1 MASTYSTDLQL
12 ELVTTGEKAGLWGTI
27 TNTNLQIL
35 EQSATGYVSIDMA
48 GADVTLTLTDGST
61 SNGKNIYLRLT
72 GTLSANRTLTMPV
85 TAERVW
91 IIKDETVRGTS
102 NRTLGILTASSG
114 STVPVPPGSVMLCR
128 SDGTN
133 TVGTILQKGYET
145 ITDSN
150 SPYTTVAGAQL
161 LANTATN
168 PITINLPLSP
178 SVGDEVT
185 IIDARGTFLSNNC
198 IVGRNGQPINT
209 ATSDLTLINNGQSIT
224 LVYIDSTRGWAYKT
238 NYTS

>member
-35 EQSATGYVSIDMA
+35 EQSATGYASVDMA
-48 GADVTLTLTDGST
+48 AADVTLTLTDGAT
-61 SNGKNIYLRLT
+61 SNGKNIYLRLY
-72 GTLSANRTLTMPV
+72 GTLAANRTLTMPV

-102 NRTLGILTASSG
+102 NRTLGILTASG
-114 STVPVPPGSVMLCR
+114 TAQPVPPGATLLCR
-128 SDGTN
+128 SDGSE
-133 TVGTILQKGYET
+133 TVVTIIEKGYAT

-150 SPYTTVAGAQL
+150 TPYTSVAGAQIF
-161 LANTATN
+161 ANTSSN
-168 PITINLPLSP
+168 PITVNLPASP

-185 IIDARGTFLSNNC
+185 IIDTRASWASNNLT
-198 IVGRNGQPINT
+198 VGRNGQPINT
-209 ATSDLTLINNGQSIT
+209 AASDLTLSNAGQSIT
-224 LVYIDSTRGWAYKT
+224 LVYIDATRGWAYKT

>member
-48 GADVTLTLTDGST
+48 GADVTLTLTDGAT